1 MEHIGERIG
10 RIEELIRELESTAD
24 PGTRAGLR
32 ELVAAILEY
41 HSAGLG
47 RIVEIAGEAA
57 TREFA
62 RDPLAASLLLLY
74 NLHPED
80 FETRVRRAVDGL
92 PGVLLT
98 GFEGQAVRLR
108 AVSASTAREAVEQA
122 LYAAAPEIAA
132 IEMEGL
138 VSTSFVPLE
147 ALAGP
152 APAGK

>member
-1 MEHIGERIG
+1 MEHIG

-41 HSAGLG
+41 HGAGLG
-47 RIVEIAGEAA
+47 RMVEIAGEAV

-74 NLHPED
+74 NLHPEE
-80 FETRVRRAVDGL
+80 FQTRVRRAVDGL

-98 GFEGQAVRLR
+98 GFDGAVVRLR
-108 AVSASTAREAVEQA
+108 AISASTSREALEQA
-122 LYAAAPEIAA
+122 LYAAAPEIAG
-132 IEMEGL
+132 IELEGAA
-138 VSTSFVPLE
+138 SPSFVPLE

-152 APAGK
+152 APAK